1 MHRLHPP
8 GDFCLKERINVNDS
22 TDYFG
27 AIGVGRVTHVAV
39 QHRMGILSER
49 RAGSRACDFAD
60 SGADGASLVRSSTGS
75 LANPGKLIA
84 GTSCMMC
91 GITAGHT
98 GQIAP
103 TMRIRLHGRRELR

>member
-49 RAGSRACDFAD
+49 RAGSRACDFAY
-60 SGADGASLVRSSTGS
+60 SGTDGASLVRSSTDS
-75 LANPGKLIA
+75 LANLGKL
-84 GTSCMMC
+84 
-91 GITAGHT
+91 ITAGHT